1 MVVEDR
7 TERNLLR
14 HIVMKAEDE
23 EILSKEE
30 VGFIITLVEKFRAE
44 VERKTKQLYVLQG
57 EIAQLK
63 LNERLIIQ
71 LVENIIAADE
81 RAKSRRE
88 TMERL
93 KGLKENESN
102 DVVEEQKEQ
111 PEKKK
116 SNKK

>member
-7 TERNLLR
+7 AERNILR
-14 HIVMKAEDE
+14 NIVMKAEDE
-23 EILSKEE
+23 KILSKEE
-30 VGFIITLVEKFRAE
+30 VGFIITLVEKFRLE

-81 RAKSRRE
+81 RAKARRD
-88 TMERL
+88 TMKKL
-93 KGLKENESN
+93 KSSKSEP
-102 DVVEEQKEQ
+102 DKKQ
-111 PEKKK
+111 PSKKNK
-116 SNKK
+116 KISNKK